1 MNFLKTWK
9 HLVSL
14 LCHCA
19 TENIS
24 SRKLQVIFKHTE
36 VGEILRKVYSHLIFF
51 YDAKMEQ
58 KYTCIAYKK
67 TKKKGG
73 ETLIFVGKKN
83 AKGLFPFIIF
93 TKNTKLSLCAAC
105 SWRDAS

>member
-36 VGEILRKVYSHLIFF
+36 VGEILRKVYSHLILF

-67 TKKKGG
+67 KKKKKG
-73 ETLIFVGKKN
+73 K
-83 AKGLFPFIIF
+83 P
-93 TKNTKLSLCAAC
+93 
-105 SWRDAS
+105 